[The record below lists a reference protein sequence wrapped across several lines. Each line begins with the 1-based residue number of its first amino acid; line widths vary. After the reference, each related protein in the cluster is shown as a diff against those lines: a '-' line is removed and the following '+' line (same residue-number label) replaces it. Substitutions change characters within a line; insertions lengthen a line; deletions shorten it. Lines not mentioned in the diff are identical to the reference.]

1 MSHAL
6 SQSQIADIRKLG
18 DLVGGAFTLA
28 KVALSDRQ
36 VQDVLGAFV
45 SPLRSAIEFDEEMV
59 EGALRSDDPGEL
71 FESIRSFIADVLAYT
86 RDVSSDPEAPYLL
99 TMMKKSLSAVAK
111 QKYKIEGELGVS
123 TIGPHDRSYELMRGK
138 LRGFRDGYKMG
149 GRSIEES
156 VGKNRLFSRD
166 LGHLGR

>member
-1 MSHAL
+1 MSHPL
-6 SQSQIADIRKLG
+6 SRSQIVDIFKLG
-18 DLVGGAFTLA
+18 DLVGRAFALTR
-28 KVALSDRQ
+28 VALNDRQ
-36 VQDVLGAFV
+36 VQDALGVFV
-45 SPLRSAIEFDEEMV
+45 YPFRSAIDFDEEMV
-59 EGALRSDDPGEL
+59 GRALRSDDPGEL

-86 RDVSSDPEAPYLL
+86 SDVSSDPEAPYLL